1 MKIPNFMPCSFRPV
15 ISIGYFCAEK
25 LNGRKSAIFRAN
37 GGPAPAKTEFP
48 GNRPPFRVSSVW
60 KRNTAMAS
68 TTAAI
73 GSASPATP
81 NMGAIAF
88 AGTLGTIIE
97 WYDFLIYG
105 TAAAL
110 VFNKLFFPTVS
121 PLTGTLAP
129 LATYAVG
136 FVARPGGG
144 ALFGYFC
151 GRIARKSMLMLTMF
165 V

>member
-1 MKIPNFMPCSFRPV
+1 MKMPNFIPCSFRPV
-15 ISIGYFCAEK
+15 ISIGNFCAEK
-25 LNGRKSAIFRAN
+25 LNGMKHAISPAN
-37 GGPAPAKTEFP
+37 GVPEPANAEFP
-48 GNRPPFRVSSVW
+48 GKRPAFRGSSVS

-110 VFNKLFFPTVS
+110 VFNNQVFPTVS